1 MLYGARENK
10 SDEVGERI
18 AATQENT
25 LKVWQEFLQDLQQN
39 DNLMYNFASTAS
51 IQLKDNETLLF
62 DLSSNLSDAAIN
74 KMKTDILQF
83 FKKKMTLDNPCM
95 ATNVVLPVDLEEEK
109 NDVGTPSERLN
120 LARQQNPAL
129 GALIDQLGL
138 DFN

>member
-1 MLYGARENK
+1 MLYGTGEHK
-10 SDEVGERI
+10 SEVVAERL
-18 AATQENT
+18 AATQENA
-25 LKVWQEFLQDLQQN
+25 LQVWQEFLQGLQQT

-83 FKKKMTLDNPCM
+83 FKKKMALENPNM
-95 ATNVVLPVDLEEEK
+95 ETNVVLPVELEKEK
-109 NDVGTPSERLN
+109 NDAGTPSERLAT
-120 LARQQNPAL
+120 ARQQNPAL